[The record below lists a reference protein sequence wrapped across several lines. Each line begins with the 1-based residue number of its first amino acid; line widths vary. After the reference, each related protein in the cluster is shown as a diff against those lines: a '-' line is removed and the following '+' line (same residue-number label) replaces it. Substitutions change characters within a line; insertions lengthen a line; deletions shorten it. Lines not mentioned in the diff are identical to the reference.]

1 MNGQGI
7 AQFIPL
13 ILIFVIFYFFLIRP
27 QQKRAKDHLAMVAGL
42 KRGDEVITSGGIIA
56 IVDRVMEDDRIEVVL
71 GDSVKVQ
78 IIRSTITSLLKKQ
91 KLNNNSFV
99 LSFTKIKVLL
109 IYIILIS
116 AFFFASLNFKNNNLI
131 DKKINLGLD
140 LQGGSYILLEIDTKP
155 LVSQKLQTKVIPIK
169 KLLSK
174 NKINFKNFNISS
186 DNISLIIEVEKQ
198 KKFKNLFFKQ
208 QENIVNNFIPEYN
221 KFELDL
227 EFNQNKALIKFS
239 NFGLIS
245 LNNAA
250 LKQSIEIIRRRID
263 DVGTKEP
270 TILQRGDKRILV
282 ELPGIDNPERIKELL
297 GKTAQLT
304 FRLVS
309 KDDGF
314 GSEKLILSENNEELT
329 VNKRVAISG
338 DNLVDAQPQFDSQ
351 SNQPI
356 VLFTLD
362 RLGAQKFGRITTENV
377 GRRLAIVLD
386 NTVISAPQIREA
398 ITGGT
403 GTISGGFSF
412 QESTDLALLLRSGAL
427 PAPINIVEERTVG
440 PDLGKDSIDAGV
452 FSLIVGFIL
461 VIIFMF
467 IKYKIFG
474 LVSNISLIA
483 NLIMMVG
490 ILTILEATLTLPG
503 IAGIILTVGMA
514 VDSNVLIYERIKEEL
529 KTEKSIIHAFDTG
542 YNKAKI
548 TVIDANVTTLIAAV
562 ILFTFGSGPVKG
574 FAITLGIG
582 IVTTLFSAYFVA
594 RHLTSL
600 IVLNDKNGKYF
611 KL

>member
-1 MNGQGI
+1 M
-7 AQFIPL
+7 
-13 ILIFVIFYFFLIRP
+13 
-27 QQKRAKDHLAMVAGL
+27 
-42 KRGDEVITSGGIIA
+42 
-56 IVDRVMEDDRIEVVL
+56 
-71 GDSVKVQ
+71 
-78 IIRSTITSLLKKQ
+78 
-91 KLNNNSFV
+91 
-99 LSFTKIKVLL
+99 LSFTKIKVIFIYL
-109 IYIILIS
+109 ILTTAI
-116 AFFFASLNFKNNNLI
+116 FFASLNFKKNNLI
-131 DKKINLGLD
+131 DTKINLGLD

-155 LVSQKLQTKVIPIK
+155 LINQKIQTKVIPLK
-169 KLLSK
+169 KLLKK
-174 NKINFKNFNISS
+174 NKIDFKDFQISQ
-186 DNISLIIEVEKQ
+186 DNISFTIIKEKQ
-198 KKFKNLFFKQ
+198 NKFENLFFKK
-208 QENIVNNFIPEYN
+208 QENTVNNFIPEYN

-227 EFNQNKALIKFS
+227 KFSQNKAFIQFS
-239 NFGLIS
+239 NFGLVS

-282 ELPGIDNPERIKELL
+282 ELPGIDNPERVKELL

-304 FRLVS
+304 FRLVT

-314 GSEKLILSENNEELT
+314 GSEKLTLSDNNEELT
-329 VNKRVAISG
+329 VNKRVVISG

-362 RLGAQKFGRITTENV
+362 RLGSQKFGRITTDNV

-386 NTVISAPQIREA
+386 NSVISAPNIREA

-412 QESTDLALLLRSGAL
+412 QEATDLALLLRSGAL

-452 FSLIVGFIL
+452 FSLIIGFIL
-461 VIIFMF
+461 VIMFMF
-467 IKYKIFG
+467 IKYRIFG

-483 NLIMMVG
+483 NLFMMVG
-490 ILTILEATLTLPG
+490 ILTMIEATLTLPG

-548 TVIDANVTTLIAAV
+548 TVIDANVTTLIAAA
-562 ILFTFGSGPVKG
+562 ILFIFGSGPVKG
-574 FAITLGIG
+574 FAVTLGIG
-582 IVTTLFSAYFVA
+582 IVTTLFSAYFIA
-594 RHLTSL
+594 RHLTSV